1 MKKFLK
7 NLFDETIAA
16 LHNRPGG
23 FSARKLTAGVT
34 ILLVIYLHFKHV
46 DASNVVS
53 VLVYDMLFILLLL
66 SIITIDQLYKFKLGI
81 TKVEEPK
88 QETPSEP
95 AKVVPSEPKK
105 ATTVET
111 KPSNNTNKN
120 IG

>member
-1 MKKFLK
+1 MKKFFK
-7 NLFDETIAA
+7 NLFDETIAS

-34 ILLVIYLHFKHV
+34 MLLVIYLHFKHV

-66 SIITIDQLYKFKLGI
+66 SIITIDQLYKFKLGAN
-81 TKVEEPK
+81 KAEEAK

-95 AKVVPSEPKK
+95 KK
-105 ATTVET
+105 TTTVEP
-111 KPSNNTNKN
+111 KPSNNTNQN
-120 IG
+120 VG